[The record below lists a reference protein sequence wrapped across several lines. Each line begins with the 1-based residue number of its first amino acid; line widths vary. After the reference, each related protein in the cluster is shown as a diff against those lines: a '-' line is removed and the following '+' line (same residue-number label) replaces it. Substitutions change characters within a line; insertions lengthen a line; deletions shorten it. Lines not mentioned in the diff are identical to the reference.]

1 LPAEF
6 VDRNWLWRRLYIH
19 TGVQANINCF
29 AAFDG
34 MNQPFWISH
43 SCRFASYLSFID
55 VSAKICFQRNSVPHL
70 YIICLFACT

>member
-43 SCRFASYLSFID
+43 SCSLLPPICLSIFYRCLCRD
-55 VSAKICFQRNSVPHL
+55 MFPKQFYVPHL
-70 YIICLFACT
+70 